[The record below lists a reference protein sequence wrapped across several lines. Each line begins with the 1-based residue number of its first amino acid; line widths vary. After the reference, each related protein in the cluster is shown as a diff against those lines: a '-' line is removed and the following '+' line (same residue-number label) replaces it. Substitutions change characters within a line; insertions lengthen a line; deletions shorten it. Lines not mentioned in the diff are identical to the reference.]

1 MKPTLFLC
9 LLLVGLL
16 AVVRCR
22 HDPDHHDDYDDTK
35 PQEHHPNVKGNPKS
49 KTPACSKIAPSNAD
63 FAFAFYKQVTSD
75 AVKNIFF
82 SPLSIS
88 TALSMVALGA
98 KSTTLTQILEGLA
111 FNLTEIEEKE
121 IHEGFRDLI
130 HWLNRPDS
138 EVQLNLGNAL
148 FVDENLI
155 LLQKFSEDIK
165 SLYEAEAFHS
175 NFQNSP
181 EAEKQINDYIEKK
194 THGKIANLVQGLD
207 PFTLMV
213 LVNYVY
219 FKAYWEHPFSDL
231 LTHEADFF
239 VDGKTTVKVNMM
251 TRDGDYN
258 THYDKELSCQLVE
271 IPYNGNATALFILP
285 DEGKMKQV
293 EDALLKET
301 VSKWKAHLFK
311 RYTIL
316 IIELYIPKFSISGSY
331 DVKEIC
337 KRLGMIDVFEDHA
350 DLSGITENSKLK
362 VSKAVHKALL
372 NVHENGTEAVAVT
385 VIEMVPTSLP
395 PVIQFNKPFLIM
407 IFDRST
413 DSLLFLGKIVNPT
426 EK

>member
-1 MKPTLFLC
+1 LC
-9 LLLVGLL
+9 H
-16 AVVRCR
+16 AS
-22 HDPDHHDDYDDTK
+22 
-35 PQEHHPNVKGNPKS
+35 HPRLGREVWEGSCCTDKAP
-49 KTPACSKIAPSNAD
+49 PSNAD

-75 AVKNIFF
+75 AVEKNIFF

-98 KSTTLTQILEGLA
+98 KSTTLTQILEGLT

-130 HWLNRPDS
+130 HWLNNPDS

-148 FVDENLI
+148 FVDEKLI
-155 LLQKFSEDIK
+155 LLQKFLEDIK

-181 EAEKQINDYIEKK
+181 ETEKQINDYIKKK

-207 PFTLMV
+207 PFALMV

-219 FKAYWEHPFSDL
+219 FKAYWENPFSDL

-239 VDGKTTVKVNMM
+239 VDGKTSVKVNMM
-251 TRDGDYN
+251 TRDGFYN

-301 VSKWKAHLFK
+301 VSKWVKSLK
-311 RYTIL
+311 QRR
-316 IIELYIPKFSISGSY
+316 IELYIPKFSISGSY
-331 DVKEIC
+331 DVKEIF
-337 KRLGMIDVFEDHA
+337 KRLGVIDVFENHA

-362 VSKAVHKALL
+362 VSKVSLKTE
-372 NVHENGTEAVAVT
+372 VFYNGTEAAAVT
-385 VIEMVPTSLP
+385 VVEMVLTSLP
-395 PVIQFNKPFLIM
+395 PVIAINKPFLIM
-407 IFDRST
+407 IFDRSAN
-413 DSLLFLGKIVNPT
+413 SLLFLGKIVNPT

>member
-1 MKPTLFLC
+1 QKF
-9 LLLVGLL
+9 LLLTCLIL
-16 AVVRCR
+16 SNSSCFAYQ
-22 HDPDHHDDYDDTK
+22 H
-35 PQEHHPNVKGNPKS
+35 VKGNPKS
-49 KTPACSKIAPSNAD
+49 KTPAYSKIAPSNAD

-75 AVKNIFF
+75 AVEKNIFF

-98 KSTTLTQILEGLA
+98 KSTTLTQILEGLT

-130 HWLNRPDS
+130 HWLNNPDS

-148 FVDENLI
+148 FVDEKLI
-155 LLQKFSEDIK
+155 LLQKFLEDIK

-181 EAEKQINDYIEKK
+181 ETEKQINDYIKKK

-207 PFTLMV
+207 PFALMV

-219 FKAYWEHPFSDL
+219 FKAYWENPFSDL

-239 VDGKTTVKVNMM
+239 VDGKTSVKVNMM
-251 TRDGDYN
+251 TRDGFYN

-301 VSKWKAHLFK
+301 VSKWVKSLK
-311 RYTIL
+311 QR
-316 IIELYIPKFSISGSY
+316 IELYIPKFSISGSY
-331 DVKEIC
+331 DVKEIF
-337 KRLGMIDVFEDHA
+337 KRLGVIDVFENHA

-362 VSKAVHKALL
+362 VSKVSLKTE
-372 NVHENGTEAVAVT
+372 VFYNGTEAAAVT
-385 VIEMVPTSLP
+385 VVEMVLTSLP
-395 PVIQFNKPFLIM
+395 PVIAINKPFLIM
-407 IFDRST
+407 IFDRSAN
-413 DSLLFLGKIVNPT
+413 SLLFLGKIVNPT